1 MTNMHDCIVR
11 YATEIISDYD
21 CVLFLFGVR
30 LVNQLLDISQL
41 MTMTQMCPVTAIAW
55 SPTRSGLLATLGKE
69 SPVVQLYDIQHAS
82 VGKCYSQVDVLNVT
96 QIMLNFC

>member
-1 MTNMHDCIVR
+1 
-11 YATEIISDYD
+11 
-21 CVLFLFGVR
+21 
-30 LVNQLLDISQL
+30 

-82 VGKCYSQVDVLNVT
+82 VGKYYSQVDV
-96 QIMLNFC
+96 FCY

>member
-1 MTNMHDCIVR
+1 M
-11 YATEIISDYD
+11 
-21 CVLFLFGVR
+21 FGDR
-30 LVNQLLDISQL
+30 LVSQCFISILNVIQL

-82 VGKCYSQVDVLNVT
+82 VGMYCMHSQVDVLSVT
-96 QIMLNFC
+96 QIMCDIYTL